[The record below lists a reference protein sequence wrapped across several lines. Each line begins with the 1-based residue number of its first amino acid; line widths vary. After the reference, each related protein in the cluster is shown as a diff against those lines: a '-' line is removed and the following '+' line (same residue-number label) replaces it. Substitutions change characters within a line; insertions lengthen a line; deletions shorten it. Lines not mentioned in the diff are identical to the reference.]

1 MFGTG
6 LRSPDGVAEF
16 ARRAEDLGFDVLG
29 CGEHVMFHVPTANTF
44 ISLGV
49 AAGATTRIRLLSAVV
64 LLPLYPAAL
73 AAKMGAALDVASGG
87 RYLFGVGVGGEF
99 PKEFEA
105 CGVPVRERGAR
116 TNEALDVIRRLWTGR
131 DVSYAGRFNTLN
143 EFSLDPM
150 PVQSPPPIWV
160 AGRRDAAMKRAARFG
175 DGWLPYMYTPEQLAA
190 STEKIRAFGEEAG
203 RDLEGFRF
211 GLYIFTA
218 VHEDGDR
225 AREMA
230 DIAPQPPVRAGLLRP
245 GGEVRPGG
253 DPGRGEGAAPRVHRR
268 RSQHGHA
275 VLRLPGRLHRR
286 EHPPR
291 RGGGDPRLPVAEPPP
306 RRRGE
311 PELPHILSVRDLAG
325 GVAREGRAVV
335 LLIPF
340 AHNRVDWFAG
350 RYQRRRKSLRPDRS
364 PPRIRNR
371 VRWVWSMIPLSRWSR
386 PAISRSNTDVV
397 GM

>member
-1 MFGTG
+1 MASADHLRATRFDMDGIGTILCTHGLSGAPPPAAGGSANGASARWPDPPSGPGQQEEQGKLDEIMFGTG

-44 ISLGV
+44 VSLAV

-105 CGVPVRERGAR
+105 CGVPVDERGAR
-116 TNEALDVIRRLWTGR
+116 ANEALDVIRRLWTGR

-143 EFSLDPM
+143 DFSIDPM

-175 DGWLPYMYTPEQLAA
+175 DGWLPYMYTPEQLAGSVA
-190 STEKIRAFGEEAG
+190 KIRSFGEEAG
-203 RDLEGFRF
+203 RDLGGFRF

-218 VHEDGDR
+218 VHEDGNR

-230 DIAPQPPVRAGLLRP
+230 ISRLGRQYAQDFSALVGKYALAGTPAEVCGRLREYVDAGASLIMLSSACPDDHLDENIRLIAEEVVPAFRKGTPAGGPPGPSRREVP
-245 GGEVRPGG
+245 GGR
-253 DPGRGEGAAPRVHRR
+253 
-268 RSQHGHA
+268 
-275 VLRLPGRLHRR
+275 
-286 EHPPR
+286 
-291 RGGGDPRLPVAEPPP
+291 
-306 RRRGE
+306 
-311 PELPHILSVRDLAG
+311 
-325 GVAREGRAVV
+325 
-335 LLIPF
+335 
-340 AHNRVDWFAG
+340 
-350 RYQRRRKSLRPDRS
+350 
-364 PPRIRNR
+364 
-371 VRWVWSMIPLSRWSR
+371 
-386 PAISRSNTDVV
+386 
-397 GM
+397 

>member
-1 MFGTG
+1 MGEIMFGTG

-49 AAGATTRIRLLSAVV
+49 AAGATSRIRLLSAIV

-73 AAKMGAALDVASGG
+73 AAKMGAALDVASNG

-116 TNEALDVIRRLWTGR
+116 TNEALDVIRRLWTER

-143 EFSLDPM
+143 GVSIDPP

-175 DGWLPYMYTPEQLAA
+175 DGWLPYMYTPEQLAG
-190 STEKIRAFGEEAG
+190 STEKIRAFGAEAG
-203 RDLEGFRF
+203 RDLAGFRF

-230 DIAPQPPVRAGLLRP
+230 ITRLSRQYAQDFTGLV
-245 GGEVRPGG
+245 GKY
-253 DPGRGEGAAPRVHRR
+253 A
-268 RSQHGHA
+268 
-275 VLRLPGRLHRR
+275 
-286 EHPPR
+286 
-291 RGGGDPRLPVAEPPP
+291 
-306 RRRGE
+306 
-311 PELPHILSVRDLAG
+311 LAG
-325 GVAREGRAVV
+325 TPDEVKARLREYIDAGAIMVMLSSACPDEYIDENIR
-335 LLIPF
+335 LI
-340 AHNRVDWFAG
+340 AEEV
-350 RYQRRRKSLRPDRS
+350 
-364 PPRIRNR
+364 
-371 VRWVWSMIPLSRWSR
+371 IPAFR
-386 PAISRSNTDVV
+386 
-397 GM
+397 

>member
-1 MFGTG
+1 MSGILFGTG

-29 CGEHVMFHVPTANTF
+29 CGEHVMFHVPTANTYV
-44 ISLGV
+44 SLAV

-116 TNEALDVIRRLWTGR
+116 TNEALDVIRRLWTERG
-131 DVSYAGRFNTLN
+131 VSYAGRFNTLN
-143 EFSLDPM
+143 DFSIDPM

-160 AGRRDAAMKRAARFG
+160 AGRRDAAMKRAARYG

-190 STEKIRAFGEEAG
+190 SADRIRAFGEEAG
-203 RDLEGFRF
+203 RDLSGFRF
-211 GLYIFTA
+211 GLYVFTT

-230 DIAPQPPVRAGLLRP
+230 ADRLGRQYAQDFSTLIGKYALAGAPDEVRARLREYVDAGARLVMLSSACP
-245 GGEVRPGG
+245 DDYIDENVRLIAEEV
-253 DPGRGEGAAPRVHRR
+253 
-268 RSQHGHA
+268 
-275 VLRLPGRLHRR
+275 
-286 EHPPR
+286 
-291 RGGGDPRLPVAEPPP
+291 
-306 RRRGE
+306 
-311 PELPHILSVRDLAG
+311 
-325 GVAREGRAVV
+325 
-335 LLIPF
+335 IPAF
-340 AHNRVDWFAG
+340 R
-350 RYQRRRKSLRPDRS
+350 
-364 PPRIRNR
+364 
-371 VRWVWSMIPLSRWSR
+371 
-386 PAISRSNTDVV
+386 
-397 GM
+397 